1 MKKLLVLLVS
11 LLGAMMLLAACAG
24 NEPAA
29 PTGPEPQPPPAA
41 GTQEA
46 TPPPAATA
54 AYRDIIRVGLDVDIN
69 MLDPRLSTGTGNQRV
84 IEQIFDGLLDLDEN
98 LNPLPVLA
106 THWENPDE
114 LTWIFHLRE
123 GVQFHNGQEFGAEDV
138 RHTFMSIIDP
148 DFASPIRGL
157 FNWIESIDII
167 DDHTVQFNLLFPFSP
182 IISVMDRGII
192 PRNADEMDDFGMNP
206 VGTGPYR
213 FVNLDRN
220 VSALVEAN
228 PLYWG
233 EPPKTQSIEFFIIP
247 DNTTRVAAL
256 EAGDIDLVHSPLSP
270 MDIARLRD
278 DDRFTVTEMG
288 GLALTFLNFNQR
300 SEVLREREVR
310 QAIAHMVDRDTIANH
325 IYRGMDAPASSGL
338 LPGTWSWCDS
348 VQNFPF
354 DPVRGQEILEEAG
367 FTMGGDGFFQRDGV
381 TLTVNLS
388 THTED
393 PNRIQAIEF
402 IQSTL
407 MANGI
412 DARVSTAEWATFF
425 ATVAGGTYEIAL
437 LGLTNIVDPDRY
449 FYLRFRTDA
458 PNNEGGFSN
467 EQLDAYVDEARRV
480 SDQAR
485 RAELYQRAAQIVN
498 DEVAHHVLLNQ
509 GYIVMHTRE
518 LSGFEPRPNGSF
530 RNMRLVTIAE

>member
-1 MKKLLVLLVS
+1 MKKVLVLLVLLMVAS
-11 LLGAMMLLAACAG
+11 AFLVACG
-24 NEPAA
+24 PNQPAA
-29 PTGPEPQPPPAA
+29 PPQGPAQQPPTGATPDPTPPAA
-41 GTQEA
+41 A
-46 TPPPAATA
+46 D
-54 AYRDIIRVGLDVDIN
+54 YRDIIRVGLDVDIN

-84 IEQIFDGLLDLDEN
+84 IEQLFDGLIDLDIN
-98 LNPLPVLA
+98 LNPVPVLA
-106 THWENPDE
+106 TSWENPDE

-123 GVQFHNGQEFGAEDV
+123 GVQFSNGQPFGAEDV
-138 RHTFMSIIDP
+138 KFTFLSIIDP
-148 DFASPIRGL
+148 DFAAPIRGL

-167 DDHTVQFNLLFPFSP
+167 DDYTVQFNLLFPFAP
-182 IISVMDRGII
+182 ILSVMDRGIV

-206 VGTGPYR
+206 VGTGAYR
-213 FVNLDRN
+213 LVNLTRN

-228 PLYWG
+228 PLYWR
-233 EPPKTQSIEFFIIP
+233 EQPATESIEFFIIP

-278 DDRFTVTEMG
+278 DNRFVVEEMSG
-288 GLALTFLNFNQR
+288 RALTFLNFNQQA
-300 SEVLREREVR
+300 EVLREREVR
-310 QAIAHMVDRDTIANH
+310 QAIAHMIDRDTIANH

-338 LPGTWSWCDS
+338 LPGTWSWSAD

-354 DPVRGQEILEEAG
+354 DPARGQEILEEAG
-367 FTMGGDGFFQRDGV
+367 FTMGGDGFFQRDGQ

-407 MANGI
+407 MAHGI

-449 FYLRFRTDA
+449 FYLRFRTGA
-458 PNNEGGFSN
+458 ANNEGGFSN
-467 EQLDAYVDEARRV
+467 AQLDAYVDEARRV
-480 SDQAR
+480 SDTAR

-498 DEVAHHVLLNQ
+498 DEVAHHVLLHQ
-509 GYIVMHTRE
+509 GYIVMHTVD
-518 LSGFEPRPNGSF
+518 LLDFDPMPTGSF
-530 RNMRLVTIAE
+530 RNLRFVSVRG